1 MVGCFAVFWRATSE
15 CESGGFEIVSYGM
28 KKNGK
33 TGQGEIAL
41 REVLSQRTMPP
52 MNRSQKD
59 FRKIPSVD
67 RLLRDFGPSD
77 LPQALIA
84 SLARDLTSEARQ
96 TGNPPATYDAMLH
109 CLRQQVDAL
118 RSSRLQPVINA
129 TGIVLHTNL
138 GRAPLSLEAVWLMSE
153 VSAGYCNLEFDLAEG
168 SRSRRGGYVEKCFA
182 LLTGS
187 SWAAVVNNC
196 AAALFLILH
205 QFVQEAKPE
214 ALVSRGDLVQIG
226 GGFRIPEILSASGAV
241 LREVGTTNRTTL
253 ADFKSAITERTGLI
267 LRVHRS
273 NFYMEGFVK
282 EPKLAELAELGR
294 RFGIPLV
301 YDQGS
306 GAMADTATISGAG
319 KETTPGQALDCGA
332 SLVCFSADKLFG
344 GPQAG
349 LICGS
354 ADRIET
360 LKKNPLYRAL
370 RPDKLALSA
379 LQTTVEAYLRRLSG
393 KQIPEV
399 TVWQRLSATPETLS
413 KRGQKIIEQ
422 LCPSRLEIQLEKT
435 FVETGGGALPRS
447 RIPSVAL
454 KIGMQGSRPQE
465 MAAQLRRMKPPV
477 IGYVADNR
485 LCLDLRTVFPS
496 QDNVLARHLAALENQ
511 SIE

>member
-1 MVGCFAVFWRATSE
+1 
-15 CESGGFEIVSYGM
+15 
-28 KKNGK
+28 
-33 TGQGEIAL
+33 
-41 REVLSQRTMPP
+41 MPP
-52 MNRSQKD
+52 VSRSQKD

-67 RLLRDFGPSD
+67 RLLRDFGPCD
-77 LPQALIA
+77 LPHPLMV
-84 SLARDLTSEARQ
+84 SLARDLTSKARQ
-96 TGNPPATYDAMLH
+96 TGNPPASYEAVLE
-109 CLRQQVDAL
+109 CLRQRVDAL

-138 GRAPLSLEAVWLMSE
+138 GRAPLSPEAVRLMSE
-153 VSAGYCNLEFDLAEG
+153 VAAGYCNLEFDLVEG

-187 SWAAVVNNC
+187 SGVAVVNNC
-196 AAALFLILH
+196 AAALFLVLH

-253 ADFKSAITERTGLI
+253 ADFKSAVTERTGLI

-282 EPKLAELAELGR
+282 EPNLEELAELGR
-294 RFGIPLV
+294 RFGVPLV

-306 GAMADTATISGAG
+306 GAMADTTTISGVG
-319 KETTPGQALDCGA
+319 KETTPGQALDSGA
-332 SLVCFSADKLFG
+332 NLVCFSADKLFG

-370 RPDKLALSA
+370 RPDKLALGV
-379 LQTTVEAYLRRLSG
+379 LQTTAEAYLESLSG

-399 TVWQRLSATPETLS
+399 PVWQCLSATPETLS

-422 LCPSRLEIQLEKT
+422 LGPSRLEIHLEKT

-454 KIGMQGSRPQE
+454 KIRMTGRRPQE
-465 MAAQLRRMKPPV
+465 IADQLRRMKPPA

-496 QDNVLARHLAALENQ
+496 QDDILTHHLAALENRATEMPPSTGTTLSNTIYGQ
-511 SIE
+511 DLC

>member
-1 MVGCFAVFWRATSE
+1 
-15 CESGGFEIVSYGM
+15 
-28 KKNGK
+28 
-33 TGQGEIAL
+33 
-41 REVLSQRTMPP
+41 MPP
-52 MNRSQKD
+52 VSRSQKD
-59 FRKIPSVD
+59 FRKIPSID
-67 RLLRDFGPSD
+67 RLLRDFGTCG
-77 LPQALIA
+77 LPHPLMV
-84 SLARDLTSEARQ
+84 SLARDLTREARQ
-96 TGNPPATYDAMLH
+96 ASNPPATYEAMLE
-109 CLRQQVDAL
+109 CLRQRVDAL
-118 RSSRLQPVINA
+118 RSSRLQPVVNA

-138 GRAPLSLEAVWLMSE
+138 GRAPLSPETVRLMSE
-153 VSAGYCNLEFDLAEG
+153 VSAAYCNLEFDLVEG
-168 SRSRRGGYVEKCFA
+168 SRSHRGGYVEKCFA
-182 LLTGS
+182 LLTKS
-187 SWAAVVNNC
+187 SGVAVVNNC
-196 AAALFLILH
+196 AAALFLVLH

-253 ADFKSAITERTGLI
+253 TDFKNAITERTGLI

-282 EPKLAELAELGR
+282 EPSLAELAELGR
-294 RFGIPLV
+294 RFGVPLV

-306 GAMADTATISGAG
+306 GAMASATTIIGAG
-319 KETTPGQALDCGA
+319 KETTPGQALDWGA

-379 LQTTVEAYLRRLSG
+379 LQTTAEAYLGRLSG

-399 TVWQRLSATPETLS
+399 AVWQHLSATPETLS

-422 LCPSRLEIQLEKT
+422 LCPSRLEIQLEET

-454 KIGMQGSRPQE
+454 KIRMTGRRPQE
-465 MAAQLRRMKPPV
+465 IAAQLRRMDPPV

-485 LCLDLRTVFPS
+485 LCLDLRAVFPS
-496 QDNVLARHLAALENQ
+496 QDKVLARHLAALENQ
-511 SIE
+511 FIE

>member
-1 MVGCFAVFWRATSE
+1 ME
-15 CESGGFEIVSYGM
+15 NID
-28 KKNGK
+28 K
-33 TGQGEIAL
+33 TEQGEIAL
-41 REVLSQRTMPP
+41 REVLFQGRMTPVSRT
-52 MNRSQKD
+52 QKD

-67 RLLRDFGPSD
+67 RLLRDFGPCD
-77 LPQALIA
+77 LPHPLMV
-84 SLARDLTSEARQ
+84 SLARELTSDTRQ
-96 TGNPPATYDAMLH
+96 AGNPPATYEAMLE
-109 CLRQQVDAL
+109 CLRQRVDAL
-118 RSSRLQPVINA
+118 RSSRLQQVVNA

-138 GRAPLSLEAVWLMSE
+138 GRAPLSPEAVRLMSE
-153 VSAGYCNLEFDLAEG
+153 VAAGYCNLEFDLVEG

-182 LLTGS
+182 LLTRS
-187 SWAAVVNNC
+187 SGVAVVNNC
-196 AAALFLILH
+196 AAALFLVLH

-253 ADFKSAITERTGLI
+253 ADFKNAITKRTGLI

-282 EPKLAELAELGR
+282 EPSLAELAELGR
-294 RFGIPLV
+294 RFGVPLV

-306 GAMADTATISGAG
+306 GAMASITTILDNG
-319 KETTPGQALDCGA
+319 KETTPGQALDWGA

-354 ADRIET
+354 ADRIGT

-379 LQTTVEAYLRRLSG
+379 LQTTAEAYLRRPSG

-399 TVWQRLSATPETLS
+399 AVWQRLSATPETLS

-454 KIGMQGSRPQE
+454 KIRMQGSRPQE
-465 MAAQLRRMKPPV
+465 LAAQLRQMKPPV

-485 LCLDLRTVFPS
+485 LCLDLCAVFPY
-496 QDNVLARHLAALENQ
+496 QDKILARHLAALENQ
-511 SIE
+511 FVE